1 MFLVKYNF
9 VIYIW
14 GNVLGIIK
22 DRKYMV
28 IKLSGVDYV
37 IFKFEDM
44 VIIDMDNNVY
54 DLKYKLL
61 SDILIYILFYKNY
74 FEI

>member
-28 IKLSGVDYV
+28 IKFSGVDYV

-61 SDILIYILFYKNY
+61 SDILMYILFYKNY

>member
-61 SDILIYILFYKNY
+61 SDILIYILFYKNN

>member
-1 MFLVKYNF
+1 
-9 VIYIW
+9 
-14 GNVLGIIK
+14 
-22 DRKYMV
+22 MV

-61 SDILIYILFYKNY
+61 SDILIYMLFYKNY

>member
-28 IKLSGVDYV
+28 IKFSGVDYV

-61 SDILIYILFYKNY
+61 SDILMYILFYKNN